1 MLDLPSMHSSLC
13 KAIIGPRASLRL
25 GSLALLLLRR

>member
-1 MLDLPSMHSSLC
+1 MLDSVGMDMTRKPS
-13 KAIIGPRASLRL
+13 ITPRSTLRL